1 MRILIV
7 SRYKDKYPSRQAPFV
22 TEQGEAIAKSLREV
36 KSEELKVK
44 SEPSEVEFYLLKG
57 NYLKQYF
64 ALWKKVKEWKPD
76 IIHAHYGITAIVA
89 ELQCQVPV
97 VTTFHNGETHTK
109 HVNFVSSLC
118 SKLAK
123 HVIYV
128 APHIRQKLYFKA
140 KNYSIIPCGISL
152 EDCFLMNKVA
162 ARKELGWDADKKYI
176 LFGGAFFD
184 LRKNYP
190 LLREAVEQVKS
201 EEVRDKS
208 GKENKPQMNDSSEVS
223 NTLPEY
229 IKSQN
234 DNWITINGGEQLGD
248 VVCMEMWK
256 RTRRECML
264 MMNAADVFALP
275 TKNEGSPQALKEA
288 MACNCPIVA
297 TDVSDI
303 KYMLG
308 DLPGHYVLANKRGTQ
323 ADWKGDE
330 HSVDELAELLGK
342 ALSFKGRTQGRERIR
357 EIGYTNEQIAR
368 KIIKIYETI
377 LS

>member
-22 TEQGEAIAKSLREV
+22 SEQGAAIAALSADALESSTLDAAHLEKI
-36 KSEELKVK
+36 
-44 SEPSEVEFYLLKG
+44 EVEFYLLKG
-57 NYLKQYF
+57 NYVKQYF
-64 ALWKKVKEWKPD
+64 ALRKKIKEWKPD
-76 IIHAHYGITAIVA
+76 IIHAHYGLTACVA
-89 ELQCQVPV
+89 ELQRMVPV

-140 KNYSIIPCGISL
+140 KNYSIIPCGITL
-152 EDCFLMNKVA
+152 DDCFLMDKAA
-162 ARKELGWDADKKYI
+162 ARKELGWDARKKYI

-190 LLREAVEQVKS
+190 LLREAVERLMNERIS
-201 EEVRDKS
+201 EL
-208 GKENKPQMNDSSEVS
+208 ENEWKKIE
-223 NTLPEY
+223 
-229 IKSQN
+229 
-234 DNWITINGGEQLGD
+234 GGEELGD
-248 VVCMEMWK
+248 VACMEMWK

-297 TDVSDI
+297 TDVADI

-308 DLPGHYVLANKRGTQ
+308 DVSGHWILENKKGTTAN
-323 ADWKGDE
+323 WVGDE
-330 HSVDELAELLGK
+330 HSAEELAELLKK
-342 ALSFKGRTQGRERIR
+342 ALVFEGRTHGRERIQ
-357 EIGYTNEQIAR
+357 EIGYTNEAIAR
-368 KIIKIYETI
+368 KIVKIYESI
-377 LS
+377 LAYR

>member
-7 SRYKDKYPSRQAPFV
+7 SRHKEKYPSRQAPFV
-22 TEQGEAIAKSLREV
+22 TEQAEAIRALGH
-36 KSEELKVK
+36 
-44 SEPSEVEFYLLKG
+44 EVEYYLVKG
-57 NYLKQYF
+57 SYVKQYF
-64 ALWKKVKEWKPD
+64 ALLRKIKEYKPD
-76 IIHAHYGITAIVA
+76 IIHAHYGLTACVA
-89 ELQCQVPV
+89 ELQRIVPV

-109 HVNFVSSLC
+109 YVNFISSLC

-140 KNYSIIPCGISL
+140 KSYSIIPCGISL
-152 EDCFLMNKVA
+152 EECFLMDKA
-162 ARKELGWDADKKYI
+162 EARKELGWDAKKKYI

-190 LLREAVEQVKS
+190 LLRSAVELLTNEGVDELTKERVS
-201 EEVRDKS
+201 EQKKDALS
-208 GKENKPQMNDSSEVS
+208 IAT
-223 NTLPEY
+223 NTLPDH

-234 DNWITINGGEQLGD
+234 DGWVTINGGEQLGNI
-248 VVCMEMWK
+248 VCMEMWK
-256 RTRRECML
+256 RTRHECML

-308 DLPGHYVLANKRGTQ
+308 DMSGHWILENKRGTQ
-323 ADWKGDE
+323 ADWVGDE
-330 HSVDELAELLGK
+330 NTIDELAGLLK
-342 ALSFKGRTQGRERIR
+342 DALNFKGRTQGRERIQ

-368 KIIKIYETI
+368 KIEKIYESI
-377 LS
+377 LAHR